1 MKYNKIKVGMTKE
14 ITHLI
19 TQDDIDK
26 FAELTGDDNKL
37 HLDKNYAAKT
47 SFKKPVAHGM
57 LSASFI
63 STIIGTELP
72 GDGSLWFSQ
81 NIDFLSP
88 VREGDLLTI
97 IAKVLNKDDRNQVV
111 EMSTNIFNQNKEQV
125 IKGSAKVK
133 VIEEIEDSNN
143 KKISKKK
150 SIKTALI
157 IGATGGIGSQTSL
170 KLASMGYNIIIHYFK
185 NKERAIDLRQK
196 VKEFGVE
203 TFIYSADINVR
214 EDVNSLFSSIKNRVS
229 NLDLL
234 INCGTIR
241 LPSISFENLE
251 WFELQKNLDINIKAN
266 FYLTKNI
273 LPIFKSHN
281 KGKIIFLTTIYTESS
296 PPAEMLAYV
305 TAKSALNGFAKSL
318 AIELSKFNITVN
330 MVSPGMTNTDLISNV
345 SDKYR
350 MITAAK
356 TPLKRI
362 ASTQDVASAIAFLA
376 SDGADY
382 ITGET
387 IRVNGGQIML

>member
-97 IAKVLNKDDRNQVV
+97 IAKVLNKDDRNHVV

-143 KKISKKK
+143 KKTSKKK

-170 KLASMGYNIIIHYFK
+170 KLASMGYNIIIHYFR
-185 NKERAIDLRQK
+185 NKERAIDLRKK

-241 LPSISFENLE
+241 LPYISFENLE

-281 KGKIIFLTTIYTESS
+281 KGKIIFLTTISTESS

-387 IRVNGGQIML
+387 IRVNGGQIMI

>member
-1 MKYNKIKVGMTKE
+1 MKYNEIKVGMTKE

-37 HLDKNYAAKT
+37 HLDKDYAAKT

-81 NIDFLSP
+81 KIDFLSP

-97 IAKVLNKDDRNQVV
+97 RAKVLNKDDRNHVV

-125 IKGSAKVK
+125 IKGSARVK
-133 VIEEIEDSNN
+133 VIEEIEDPNN
-143 KKISKKK
+143 KEISKKK

-157 IGATGGIGSQTSL
+157 IGATGGIGSETCL

-185 NKERAIDLRQK
+185 NKERANEIRNK
-196 VKEFGVE
+196 VKEFGVDS
-203 TFIYSADINVR
+203 FIYSADINIR
-214 EDVNSLFSSIKNRVS
+214 EEINSLFSSIKNRVS
-229 NLDLL
+229 NLDLVV
-234 INCGTIR
+234 NCGTIR
-241 LPSISFENLE
+241 LPSISFENLDWLE
-251 WFELQKNLDINIKAN
+251 IQKNLDINIKAN
-266 FYLTKNI
+266 FYLTKNVF
-273 LPIFKSHN
+273 PIFKSQN
-281 KGKIIFLTTIYTESS
+281 KGKIIFLSTLYTEGT

-318 AIELSKFNITVN
+318 AIELSKFNITIN

-387 IRVNGGQIML
+387 LRVNGGQIML

>member
-97 IAKVLNKDDRNQVV
+97 IAKVLKKDDRNRVV

-133 VIEEIEDSNN
+133 VIEEIEDSND
-143 KKISKKK
+143 KKTSKKK

-185 NKERAIDLRQK
+185 NKERAIDLRKK
-196 VKEFGVE
+196 VNKFGVE

-281 KGKIIFLTTIYTESS
+281 KGKIIF
-296 PPAEMLAYV
+296 
-305 TAKSALNGFAKSL
+305 
-318 AIELSKFNITVN
+318 
-330 MVSPGMTNTDLISNV
+330 
-345 SDKYR
+345 
-350 MITAAK
+350 
-356 TPLKRI
+356 
-362 ASTQDVASAIAFLA
+362 
-376 SDGADY
+376 
-382 ITGET
+382 
-387 IRVNGGQIML
+387 